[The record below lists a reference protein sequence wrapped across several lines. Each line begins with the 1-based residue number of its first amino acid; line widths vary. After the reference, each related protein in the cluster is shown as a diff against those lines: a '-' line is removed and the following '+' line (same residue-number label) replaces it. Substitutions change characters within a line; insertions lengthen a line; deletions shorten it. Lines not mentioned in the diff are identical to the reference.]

1 VEFFFGLFTQTRT
14 SVNTGFLERPITV
27 GLIAALLTGQWT
39 QCVGVGIFF
48 ELLWLDLFPAGT
60 YVPPQRI
67 LSTLLVCCVL
77 SVLSLTWPSLVV
89 IPILCALPTA
99 SLGTF
104 LEKRLRL
111 VQSENHSRLVDWAE
125 QSPAVSFPAPM
136 IWISL
141 AKKIVVESGLFL
153 VLAVL
158 VTTFT
163 ATLQSVFPAAQPPW
177 DVQWP
182 HLWSMA
188 LIGAI
193 LSVRIRKAYHIL
205 LAGVV
210 LGTLVV
216 LVLTY

>member
-1 VEFFFGLFTQTRT
+1 MEFFFGLFTQSR
-14 SVNTGFLERPITV
+14 SSINTGFLERPITV

-60 YVPPQRI
+60 YLPPQRI

-89 IPILCALPTA
+89 IPILCALPAA

-111 VQSENHSRLVDWAE
+111 VQSENHTRLVDWAG
-125 QSPAVSFPAPM
+125 QSPSVSFPAFM
-136 IWISL
+136 IWTSL
-141 AKKIVVESGLFL
+141 GKKIVVESGLFL
-153 VLAVL
+153 ALAVL
-158 VTTFT
+158 VTSFT
-163 ATLQSVFPAAQPPW
+163 AAFQSVLSTAQPPW
-177 DVQWP
+177 DVRWP
-182 HLWSMA
+182 HLWTVA
-188 LIGAI
+188 LLGAI

-205 LAGVV
+205 LASVV
-210 LGTLVV
+210 LGILAVLALV
-216 LVLTY
+216 

>member
-1 VEFFFGLFTQTRT
+1 MEFFFGLFTQSR
-14 SVNTGFLERPITV
+14 SSINTGFLERPITV

-60 YVPPQRI
+60 YLPPQRI

-89 IPILCALPTA
+89 IPILCALPAA

-111 VQSENHSRLVDWAE
+111 VQSENHTRLVDWAG
-125 QSPAVSFPAPM
+125 QSSSVSFPAFM
-136 IWISL
+136 IWTSL
-141 AKKIVVESGLFL
+141 GKKIVVESGLFL

-158 VTTFT
+158 VTSFT
-163 ATLQSVFPAAQPPW
+163 AAFQSVLSTAQPPW
-177 DVQWP
+177 DVRWP
-182 HLWSMA
+182 HLWTVA
-188 LIGAI
+188 LLGAI

-205 LAGVV
+205 LASVV
-210 LGTLVV
+210 LGILAVLALV
-216 LVLTY
+216 

>member
-1 VEFFFGLFTQTRT
+1 
-14 SVNTGFLERPITV
+14 
-27 GLIAALLTGQWT
+27 
-39 QCVGVGIFF
+39 
-48 ELLWLDLFPAGT
+48 
-60 YVPPQRI
+60 
-67 LSTLLVCCVL
+67 
-77 SVLSLTWPSLVV
+77 
-89 IPILCALPTA
+89 
-99 SLGTF
+99 
-104 LEKRLRL
+104 
-111 VQSENHSRLVDWAE
+111 
-125 QSPAVSFPAPM
+125 M